1 MGNLFREIPIVS
13 VTFADNSSSSSNST
27 VKLSSSPNLPSPIR
41 STEKMSRTS
50 SRGSQRMLEESPR
63 FGRLSRNSE
72 RNVVDMVSDK
82 ESHSSS
88 ITVASSNLR
97 DVNDELAKLSLEN
110 EEFDKKLEISQ
121 VNNEEKLDQSQLKLD
136 NSSETD
142 LSDYRSRLSTMEA
155 NDLRNK
161 LASERQTYQRR
172 LSAFQEGQTRQAS
185 LVQKLQAKVLQY
197 KRKCTDLEQS
207 GADANLSYEKSRN
220 RLQEDLAKLQ
230 QKLDQSNDK
239 IRNVNA
245 QHDVDINDIVDRL
258 EREQKKNV
266 GLQEVNTMLR
276 EETDALQN
284 DNIKLKE

>member
-1 MGNLFREIPIVS
+1 MGTAPMNTTNNINQPKSGV
-13 VTFADNSSSSSNST
+13 
-27 VKLSSSPNLPSPIR
+27 LSIDR
-41 STEKMSRTS
+41 
-50 SRGSQRMLEESPR
+50 
-63 FGRLSRNSE
+63 RNQ
-72 RNVVDMVSDK
+72 
-82 ESHSSS
+82 
-88 ITVASSNLR
+88 L
-97 DVNDELAKLSLEN
+97 
-110 EEFDKKLEISQ
+110 
-121 VNNEEKLDQSQLKLD
+121 LDQSQLKLD

-161 LASERQTYQRR
+161 LASERQT
-172 LSAFQEGQTRQAS
+172 S

-207 GADANLSYEKSRN
+207 VADANLSYEKSRN

-266 GLQEVNTMLR
+266 GLQEVNSMLR

-284 DNIKLKE
+284 DNIKLKEKLKLKQDDYLGLEEQVSK

>member
-72 RNVVDMVSDK
+72 RNVVDMISDK
-82 ESHSSS
+82 ESHSSTM
-88 ITVASSNLR
+88 TVASSNLR

-207 GADANLSYEKSRN
+207 VADANLSYEKSRN
-220 RLQEDLAKLQ
+220 KLQEE
-230 QKLDQSNDK
+230 LDQSNDK
-239 IRNVNA
+239 IRNANA